1 MYGLRQAREVLGRSP
16 AKAAAQLIAAAR
28 HCGIMLPVPDTL
40 KSQLSRWENGRVELG
55 EAYRELFREIYDC
68 TDEQL
73 GLTPLPRR
81 AEQLASQILTRL
93 ATARVAGATAAL
105 AYAQQVDEIRV
116 LDQEMGGLVAL
127 AQLRAQHTA
136 VQDLL
141 AHAVLPSAREPL
153 VGCWPAGRSS
163 TPGQRAGMEAAQDR
177 RGRTTGMPVTQCS

>member
-116 LDQEMGGLVAL
+116 LDQEMGGLAAWPSSGRSTRPCRTFWRTRCCL
-127 AQLRAQHTA
+127 APA
-136 VQDLL
+136 
-141 AHAVLPSAREPL
+141 SPL
-153 VGCWPAGRSS
+153 SGAGRL
-163 TPGQRAGMEAAQDR
+163 AGPR
-177 RGRTTGMPVTQCS
+177 HRGSEQAWKLHKTAEVAPRGCR